1 MQRVILLQQKKYL
14 PYRRWDWAHNAAY
27 NAMLQAGRALMFA
40 RGYRPSGQE
49 HHIAV
54 VSFVKAVYSS
64 KFSEDL
70 LNAFSKARMLR
81 NDSLYERTGA
91 ISQTQAQ
98 NLLQNASNFVKI
110 TLQILKD

>member
-1 MQRVILLQQKKYL
+1 
-14 PYRRWDWAHNAAY
+14 
-27 NAMLQAGRALMFA
+27 
-40 RGYRPSGQE
+40 
-49 HHIAV
+49 
-54 VSFVKAVYSS
+54 
-64 KFSEDL
+64 
-70 LNAFSKARMLR
+70 MLR